1 MSSFMGKDWNV
12 KDWWV
17 SNGIGRIPLC
27 RVCEQP
33 IYEGHIGCTC
43 NKNHPEICE
52 RPTYDQLKAQYDEVV
67 AALEAQTR
75 WLHLASQNSG
85 TDPHI
90 RERHQQEAAI
100 GEAAL
105 EQVK

>member
-52 RPTYDQLKAQYDEVV
+52 RPTYDQLKAQQDKLVK
-67 AALEAQTR
+67 ALEVISSAIHSDECDEMGA
-75 WLHLASQNSG
+75 LL
-85 TDPHI
+85 
-90 RERHQQEAAI
+90 EAIDKNAI
-100 GEAAL
+100 AAL